1 AYLPAGDYT
10 NFLGC
15 GGGKLIFQAGTDQN
29 FEVLS
34 NMPPIEEVTLKGPGN
49 MSIANNSVNVC
60 SNLIIKSTIIL
71 DAANSAL
78 LDVGGN
84 IEVEFFSQF
93 NLRQGNTLVHGNLET
108 SGPGSAGGLITSG
121 NNGEI
126 TIKGDLILGGQGMGL
141 GSVFRETHVH
151 GNIQK
156 STDPPAGS
164 FQDGTG
170 GAKLVIDGLD
180 QQTITGDFT
189 ETSDIPSLELNNATG
204 LTIDGNVDV
213 SEKLLLTDGKI
224 FTSDENFV
232 HLTSDAVQVE
242 PEGGQPTSFVDGPM
256 QWSLSD
262 TPAPKKFPIG
272 KNDRLRPLAISN
284 RNAARTWKV
293 EYSDTSASTV
303 SSIPPPLLG
312 DPFNT
317 PAIETVSIQEYWK
330 VETDGGTTL
339 ANIGLSWGDDSGV
352 STDESEQSNLLVVAY
367 NDGTGFWDSFGLGDL
382 NSTERTLTSDDQIS
396 FSEKYITL
404 GSSDELNPLPV
415 TWLYFEGENKGKDN
429 MLSWATSAE
438 INNDYFELER
448 SLDAYNWTSIAEI
461 EGAGLSNSTLT
472 YTYTDQNAPFGRV
485 YYRLRQVDFDGK
497 MEFAPNLVSLER
509 SFAEKSKQF
518 DFLLFPNPTQLG
530 TVRFRMSNTY
540 DVRANVSIFDL
551 SGKQL
556 SQTYVQVDGQGTSA
570 PVECNYEPGIYLV
583 RVIVND
589 KMRSKP
595 LVITR

>member
-1 AYLPAGDYT
+1 
-10 NFLGC
+10 
-15 GGGKLIFQAGTDQN
+15 
-29 FEVLS
+29 
-34 NMPPIEEVTLKGPGN
+34 
-49 MSIANNSVNVC
+49 
-60 SNLIIKSTIIL
+60 
-71 DAANSAL
+71 
-78 LDVGGN
+78 
-84 IEVEFFSQF
+84 
-93 NLRQGNTLVHGNLET
+93 
-108 SGPGSAGGLITSG
+108 
-121 NNGEI
+121 
-126 TIKGDLILGGQGMGL
+126 
-141 GSVFRETHVH
+141 
-151 GNIQK
+151 
-156 STDPPAGS
+156 
-164 FQDGTG
+164 
-170 GAKLVIDGLD
+170 
-180 QQTITGDFT
+180 
-189 ETSDIPSLELNNATG
+189 
-204 LTIDGNVDV
+204 
-213 SEKLLLTDGKI
+213 
-224 FTSDENFV
+224 
-232 HLTSDAVQVE
+232 
-242 PEGGQPTSFVDGPM
+242 M
-256 QWSLSD
+256 QWTLGA
-262 TPAPKKFPIG
+262 TTAEKRFPVG
-272 KNDRLRPLAISN
+272 KNDRYRPLSISN
-284 RNAARTWKV
+284 RSDARTWEV
-293 EYSDTSASTV
+293 EYSDTSASIV
-303 SSIPPPLLG
+303 PLVMAV
-312 DPFNT
+312 DPFNV

-330 VETDGGTTL
+330 VATNASPAE
-339 ANIGLSWGDDSGV
+339 ANIGLSWGENSGV
-352 STDESEQSNLLVVAY
+352 STNTGDQSNLLVLAY
-367 NDGTGFWDSFGLGDL
+367 DDFDDEWDSYGGTGMTYDSPTNSGSL
-382 NSTERTLTSDDQIS
+382 NSITPIS

-429 MLSWATSAE
+429 LLSWATSAE